1 MIEECKPMKVI
12 KTVFT
17 VSVFCLAI
25 VCHESS
31 AQIHYSSEFHQLSFP
46 EKRWVFFHPFIAKK
60 AFRLT
65 QQARE
70 AAKEMANSSLLDGDE
85 NGGQADAFRHAYWM
99 ALLSQN
105 INWRKARQ
113 LGKAHEKGNYKDFK
127 KRRIEE
133 GALPDSVSGM
143 MDLFNNET
151 GIEIGRKNKDLA
163 KEELI
168 RVVRDSVMT
177 GRMKIIRKGKNG
189 DPIDCEGNKI
199 NLQDFEHRWNIPKC
213 LVESDFKYLR

>member
-1 MIEECKPMKVI
+1 MKV
-12 KTVFT
+12 FR
-17 VSVFCLAI
+17 SVFLISVFRLFIFCK
-25 VCHESS
+25 ESD
-31 AQIHYSSEFHQLSFP
+31 AQINYSNNFHQLSCP
-46 EKRWVFFHPFIAKK
+46 EKRWVVFHPFIAKK

-70 AAKEMANSSLLDGDE
+70 TAKEMMNNSLLDGDE
-85 NGGQADAFRHAYWM
+85 NGGQVDAFRHSYWM

-105 INWRKARQ
+105 ICWRKARR
-113 LGKAHEKGNYKDFK
+113 LSKAHEKGNYKDFK
-127 KRRIEE
+127 KGRIED
-133 GALPDSVSGM
+133 GILPDSVSGM

-168 RVVRDSVMT
+168 RVVRDSVMA
-177 GRMKIIRKGKNG
+177 GRMKVIRKGKNG
-189 DPIDCEGNKI
+189 DPIDCEGNRI
-199 NLQDFEHRWNIPKC
+199 NLHDFQHRWNIPKC